1 VSTATPI
8 KPASEPPPPLVPR
21 EWRLR
26 LDPLLLLAALGLVA
40 CSCIAIKGATVDD
53 VEGDPL
59 YYFERQLVYG
69 VIGVVLMYAISRVDY
84 SRLRELKYVIYGFVC
99 GSIVI
104 VFGLATATRGSKR
117 WIETPFM
124 NFQPSELGKVLL
136 VVALAGFVVDRLRGA
151 GSRQTTA
158 RVMLLGLIPTMLVM
172 AQPDLGTSLVY
183 VIGTLALLFVGGA
196 PWRHFAAL
204 AALGAVA
211 IALAVVA
218 LPAAGVELLKPYQV
232 DRLTSFL
239 HPSDAAGEEGYQQQQ
254 SKIAIGSGEKTGRG
268 VEKATQ
274 TGLNFLPEHH
284 TDFIFSVVGETYGF
298 AGAALVL
305 SLYALLIWRGL
316 HILTI
321 AKNLFG
327 ALIAGGITMML
338 LFQVF
343 VNVGMTVGIMPI
355 TGVPA
360 PLLSFGGSSMLVTF
374 MAIGL
379 LQSIH
384 AQAREIGAIKGRASV
399 FQ

>member
-1 VSTATPI
+1 MSTATPI
-8 KPASEPPPPLVPR
+8 RPASDPPSPLVPR

-26 LDPLLLLAALGLVA
+26 LDPLLVIAALALVA
-40 CSCIAIKGATVDD
+40 CSCVAIKGATADD
-53 VEGDPL
+53 VPRDPL
-59 YYFERQLVYG
+59 FYVERQIAYAVVG
-69 VIGVVLMYAISRVDY
+69 VLLMYAISRLDY
-84 SRLRELKYVIYGFVC
+84 SRLRELKYVIYGLLI
-99 GSIVI
+99 GSIVL

-136 VVALAGFVVDRLRGA
+136 VVALSGFIVDRLRGT

-158 RVMLLGLIPTMLVM
+158 RVMVLGLIPTMLVM

-183 VIGTLALLFVGGA
+183 VIGTLALLFVGCA

-204 AALGAVA
+204 GVLGAVA
-211 IALAVVA
+211 IALALVA
-218 LPAAGVELLKPYQV
+218 LPAAGVEVLQPYQV

-239 HPSDAAGEEGYQQQQ
+239 HPSDVSGEESYQQQQ

-268 VEKATQ
+268 VENATQ

-321 AKNLFG
+321 AKNLYG

-384 AQAREIGAIKGRASV
+384 AQAREIGMSKGRASV
-399 FQ
+399 LQ